1 MTDLFLIKKKGKLK
15 DVISQKDYHVGAT
28 VLFICCEETKIPTE
42 QTVQLDVNY
51 HIIDPI
57 VKEINHSLDPNV
69 KVEGHSLVAI
79 RKIKAGDA
87 ILRNYYETEEIIIKE
102 FRDRETGDLVN
113 TKNLLA
119 FKYGDDEFDYLN
131 DY

>member
-1 MTDLFLIKKKGKLK
+1 MFVIQKRGKLK
-15 DVISQKDYHVGAT
+15 DVISQKDFHIGAT
-28 VLFICCEETKIPTE
+28 VLFICCEESKVPNEKTI
-42 QTVQLDVNY
+42 QLDTNY

-57 VKEINHSLDPNV
+57 VKEINHSFDPNV
-69 KVEGHSLVAI
+69 KVDGHSLIAI

-113 TKNLLA
+113 TKNLYQ
-119 FKYGDDEFDYLN
+119 FKHGEDDFDYLN